1 MYAIVEDNNITQY
14 INNPKSLVI
23 GDVRYP
29 AKIFQLW
36 SKSELNAIGI
46 YEIVNDLTNYKDN
59 NFYINTNEQYNFADN
74 QVTKSWGTATARRLN
89 DENAVDDN
97 GDPIL
102 DQDGVQL
109 INYGLK
115 TEKKKIV
122 KQQASGLLEKTDWHN
137 HKALDDDGN
146 QVINY
151 GLKTEKK
158 RIVKDQASGL
168 LAPTD
173 WYIVK
178 STEVADYDV
187 PDNIL
192 SFRADVR
199 SKSNQMETQID
210 ACTTVDELKALYE
223 YTTQEDG
230 TQTRPLAEFPKE
242 I

>member
-14 INNPKSLVI
+14 INNPKSVVI

-36 SKSELNAIGI
+36 SQSELNAIGI
-46 YEIVNDLTNYKDN
+46 YEVITDSTNYKDPAYYN
-59 NFYINTNEQYNFADN
+59 NTNEQYNFADG
-74 QVTKSWGTATARRLN
+74 QVTKSWGTATAKRLN
-89 DENAVDDN
+89 DENAVDEDGN
-97 GDPIL
+97 NIL
-102 DQDGVQL
+102 EDGV
-109 INYGLK
+109 
-115 TEKKKIV
+115 
-122 KQQASGLLEKTDWHN
+122 
-137 HKALDDDGN
+137 

-158 RIVKDQASGL
+158 RTVKQQASGL

-173 WYIVK
+173 WYVVK

-187 PDNIL
+187 PANIL

-199 SKSNQMETQID
+199 SKSNEMETQID
-210 ACTTVDELKALYE
+210 NCTTVDELKALYE

-230 TQTRPLAEFPKE
+230 TQTRPLAEFPEE